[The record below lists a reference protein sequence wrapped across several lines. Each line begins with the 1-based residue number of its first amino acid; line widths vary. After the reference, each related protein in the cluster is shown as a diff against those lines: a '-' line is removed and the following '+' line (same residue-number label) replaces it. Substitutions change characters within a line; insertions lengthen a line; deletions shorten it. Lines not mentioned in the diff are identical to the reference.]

1 MIRGEPPSNQQI
13 GLEVTNTSTLE
24 YGGRARGQHG
34 AVGQDIS
41 SWPGERHGQPAEG
54 VAAAGGEGG
63 AELQGGR
70 LPGALHRPR
79 DRQKRKILGPLSVG
93 PHTRAPH

>member
-1 MIRGEPPSNQQI
+1 MT
-13 GLEVTNTSTLE
+13 LALE

-63 AELQGGR
+63 AELQGGQ
-70 LPGALHRPR
+70 LPGALHPPR